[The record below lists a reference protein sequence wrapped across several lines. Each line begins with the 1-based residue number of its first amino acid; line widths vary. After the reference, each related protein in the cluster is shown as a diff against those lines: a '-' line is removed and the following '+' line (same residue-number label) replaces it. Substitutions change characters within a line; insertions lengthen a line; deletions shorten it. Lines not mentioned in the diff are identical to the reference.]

1 MGSLGGATGSQL
13 TPRRVFCKRLLAPP
27 ALTHSHAHPVCG
39 LAARFPFPEQ
49 ALGSPSSTPPVLYF
63 LLIQFSWNAFLS
75 DLSIYFSPFHPPA
88 TLCPPLPSPPSSSM
102 LRTMNFRK
110 PIPSRVKIKC
120 FFPLQQVFHYRT
132 HHRSCFIPEDIPVF
146 LLY

>member
-1 MGSLGGATGSQL
+1 MGSLGGGTGTQL
-13 TPRRVFCKRLLAPP
+13 TPRIVLCKRLLAPP
-27 ALTHSHAHPVCG
+27 ALTHG
-39 LAARFPFPEQ
+39 LAERFPFPEQ
-49 ALGSPSSTPPVLYF
+49 ALGPPASTPPMLYF
-63 LLIQFSWNAFLS
+63 LLIQFSWNVLLS
-75 DLSIYFSPFHPPA
+75 NLSIYFSPFHPPP
-88 TLCPPLPSPPSSSM
+88 TLCPPLPLPRSSSM

-132 HHRSCFIPEDIPVF
+132 HHHRSCFIPEDIPVF